1 MTTNL
6 QLLGRGLDA
15 VLLSRTDQITA
26 HQRLDRYYRAVL
38 VHPCNLRVR
47 RICVGELF
55 QAAWKRGAKP
65 QLALLHTNHPTPPI
79 SDGEA

>member
-1 MTTNL
+1 MNDNL
-6 QLLGRGLDA
+6 HLLGRGLDA

-38 VHPCNLRVR
+38 VHAGNLRGH
-47 RICVGELF
+47 RIRIGESL

-65 QLALLHTNHPTPPI
+65 RVVHLHPHRLTIFIP
-79 SDGEA
+79 DREA